1 MIGSD
6 TGINPLQ
13 IEETAAEKLEEI
25 GEEAPYRNAIRR
37 AMDFIRSFYDYQ
49 GIPFEDKQ
57 GTWRKAIQKAY
68 RQREITQ
75 NPETHDKESPTFAED
90 VFPIFLEMIRDPE
103 KHVEDELDDV
113 DLSKDE
119 LQKTANDIY
128 QNDIG
133 ALKEDGEFAHLSQ
146 ETSIPDLQEI
156 DVLYLDLQNYES
168 ETTAGLMMGPLVTAV
183 LELAKRVT
191 NRWRSRWTSSTIC
204 CTTRR
209 R

>member
-1 MIGSD
+1 
-6 TGINPLQ
+6 
-13 IEETAAEKLEEI
+13 
-25 GEEAPYRNAIRR
+25 
-37 AMDFIRSFYDYQ
+37 
-49 GIPFEDKQ
+49 
-57 GTWRKAIQKAY
+57 
-68 RQREITQ
+68 
-75 NPETHDKESPTFAED
+75 
-90 VFPIFLEMIRDPE
+90 MIRDPE

>member
-1 MIGSD
+1 
-6 TGINPLQ
+6 
-13 IEETAAEKLEEI
+13 
-25 GEEAPYRNAIRR
+25 
-37 AMDFIRSFYDYQ
+37 
-49 GIPFEDKQ
+49 EDKQ
-57 GTWRKAIQKAY
+57 GTWRKAIQEAY
-68 RQREITQ
+68 RQRGITQ
-75 NPETHDKESPTFAED
+75 NPETHDKESPTFADD

-183 LELAKRVT
+183 LELAKKSDEPMALAMDEFHYMLHNSYSLETLKQGYRHYRNSDLSLINGTHTVE
-191 NRWRSRWTSSTIC
+191 
-204 CTTRR
+204 
-209 R
+209 